1 MPTLEHNALVEMFRE
16 HPELAPRL
24 LATLLHVEVPPHA
37 AVAVVESSLDQP
49 EAQIVID
56 RVERALSAGDPAR
69 WVAALFRDA
78 NWRPHLVGAIAL
90 LLDQSET
97 LDRNLLW
104 CAIDAGSWV
113 TPQLIVTAVFVDP
126 SFPEK
131 ARVRVDEQCPV
142 LVPVGLT
149 PAERH
154 SATGPDGL
162 LGRNAKMLASLLA
175 ASASIPSLERWAS
188 DLQRDVRIEQLLKE
202 DAWNKSDEIVASW
215 MTNVRRAF
223 LERGRILAPK
233 TT

>member
-1 MPTLEHNALVEMFRE
+1 MALTQFGPFAVVLEEG
-16 HPELAPRL
+16 ELDVPGYL
-24 LATLLHVEVPPHA
+24 ELLHLHTPG
-37 AVAVVESSLDQP
+37 
-49 EAQIVID
+49 AQIVID

-104 CAIDAGSWV
+104 CAIDSGSWV

-149 PAERH
+149 PEERH
-154 SATGPDGL
+154 SATGPDGM
-162 LGRNAKMLASLLA
+162 LGRSAKILASLLA
-175 ASASIPSLERWAS
+175 ASASIRSLERWAS
-188 DLQRDVRIEQLLKE
+188 DLQRDVRIQQLLKE
-202 DAWNKSDEIVASW
+202 DEWNGSDKIVASW

-223 LERGRILAPK
+223 LERGHILAPK
-233 TT
+233 AT

>member
-1 MPTLEHNALVEMFRE
+1 MALTQFGPFAVVFEKGELTVPGHLE
-16 HPELAPRL
+16 
-24 LATLLHVEVPPHA
+24 LLHLHTPG
-37 AVAVVESSLDQP
+37 
-49 EAQIVID
+49 AQIVID

-97 LDRNLLW
+97 LDRDLLW
-104 CAIDAGSWV
+104 RAIDSGSWV
-113 TPQLIVTAVFVDP
+113 TPQLVVTAVLVDP

-149 PAERH
+149 PTERH
-154 SATGPDGL
+154 SATGPDGT
-162 LGRNAKMLASLLA
+162 LGRSAKMLASLLA
-175 ASASIPSLERWAS
+175 ASASIRSLERWAS

-202 DAWNKSDEIVASW
+202 DEWNNRSDEIVASW

-233 TT
+233 AT

>member
-1 MPTLEHNALVEMFRE
+1 MALDQFGPFAVMFE
-16 HPELAPRL
+16 EGELDVPGYLRL
-24 LATLLHVEVPPHA
+24 LHLHTP
-37 AVAVVESSLDQP
+37 ES
-49 EAQIVID
+49 QIVID

-78 NWRPHLVGAIAL
+78 DWRPHLVGAIAL
-90 LLDQSET
+90 LLDQGET

-104 CAIDAGSWV
+104 CAIDSGSWV
-113 TPQLIVTAVFVDP
+113 TPQLIVAAVFVDP

-142 LVPVGLT
+142 LVPVSLT

-162 LGRNAKMLASLLA
+162 LGRRAKMLASILA
-175 ASASIPSLERWAS
+175 ASASIRSLERWAS
-188 DLQRDVRIEQLLKE
+188 DLQRDVRIEHLLKE
-202 DAWNKSDEIVASW
+202 DEWNGSDKIVASW

-223 LERGRILAPK
+223 LERGHILAPK
-233 TT
+233 AT

>member
-1 MPTLEHNALVEMFRE
+1 MGAG
-16 HPELAPRL
+16 EL
-24 LATLLHVEVPPHA
+24 H
-37 AVAVVESSLDQP
+37 SSD
-49 EAQIVID
+49 
-56 RVERALSAGDPAR
+56 SANR
-69 WVAALFRDA
+69 R
-78 NWRPHLVGAIAL
+78 RPHLVGAIAL

-113 TPQLIVTAVFVDP
+113 TPQLIDTAVFVDP

-154 SATGPDGL
+154 SATGPDGM
-162 LGRNAKMLASLLA
+162 LGRSAKMLASLLA

-188 DLQRDVRIEQLLKE
+188 DLQRDVRIEQVLKE

-223 LERGRILAPK
+223 LERGHLLAPK
-233 TT
+233 AT